1 MPLKVNKN
9 IEKIIHRIYHFTEVN
24 KLKFI
29 WSMNNVFEDGI
40 NLIDFSLAAHQL
52 SKVSFQGVELLESQ
66 KVLRSIY
73 NASLGKDV
81 MKKLI
86 SYSIQKFSANFN

>member
-40 NLIDFSLAAHQL
+40 NLIDFSLAAH
-52 SKVSFQGVELLESQ
+52 
-66 KVLRSIY
+66 
-73 NASLGKDV
+73 
-81 MKKLI
+81 
-86 SYSIQKFSANFN
+86 

>member
-9 IEKIIHRIYHFTEVN
+9 IEKIIHNINNFTEVN

-40 NLIDFSLAAHQL
+40 NLIDFSLANH
-52 SKVSFQGVELLESQ
+52 
-66 KVLRSIY
+66 
-73 NASLGKDV
+73 
-81 MKKLI
+81 
-86 SYSIQKFSANFN
+86 